1 MHICAHIN
9 THYTQ
14 TNSHPDAHM
23 YVHTHKNALKCAFTH
38 AQMHTHMCIWT
49 EIQTRI
55 HTHNVIVCLF
65 LFHTGTHKQ
74 IHADTHRHTH
84 RHTQP
89 HRIHTQRTT
98 LIYRSLWIFFTC
110 MIFCFWINWM
120 SRRKHFKKLT
130 QIDLW
135 LLHRNLTF
143 HQMSSY
149 GIQKFKLVLKLSL
162 KHEYSFEII
171 MH

>member
-9 THYTQ
+9 THHTR
-14 TNSHPDAHM
+14 TNSHPGAHM
-23 YVHTHKNALKCAFTH
+23 YALKCAFTH

-55 HTHNVIVCLF
+55 HTHTHNGILCLF

-143 HQMSSY
+143 YQMRSY
-149 GIQKFKLVLKLSL
+149 GIQKFKFFLKLSL

>member
-1 MHICAHIN
+1 MHTC
-9 THYTQ
+9 
-14 TNSHPDAHM
+14 M
-23 YVHTHKNALKCAFTH
+23 FTH
-38 AQMHTHMCIWT
+38 TQMLSSVHSHMHRCTHTCAYEQRYKHVYT
-49 EIQTRI
+49 Y
-55 HTHNVIVCLF
+55 THNGILCLF

-74 IHADTHRHTH
+74 IHADTHRHSHT
-84 RHTQP
+84 HTQP
-89 HRIHTQRTT
+89 HRIHTQRTA

-149 GIQKFKLVLKLSL
+149 GIQKFKLVLKLFL

>member
-1 MHICAHIN
+1 MC
-9 THYTQ
+9 THKHPLHTDKLPPRCTHVCSHTQ
-14 TNSHPDAHM
+14 KCSQVCIHTCTDAHTH
-23 YVHTHKNALKCAFTH
+23 VHMNRDTNTYTLTYND
-38 AQMHTHMCIWT
+38 IL
-49 EIQTRI
+49 
-55 HTHNVIVCLF
+55 CLF

-74 IHADTHRHTH
+74 IHADTHRHSH

-89 HRIHTQRTT
+89 HRIHTQRTA
-98 LIYRSLWIFFTC
+98 LIYRSLWIFFMC

-130 QIDLW
+130 EIDLW

-149 GIQKFKLVLKLSL
+149 GIEKFKLVLKLSL